1 MEAEFSLIKFE
12 MGKKMQKKG
21 IQNSS
26 FEEALR
32 QLETTVERL
41 EEGDL
46 PLSEALTA
54 FEEGLKASNLCR
66 SFLEKA
72 KQRVEVLVAE
82 SGGEFRLK
90 ELDEDKV

>member
-32 QLETTVERL
+32 QLETTVDRL

-90 ELDEDKV
+90 ELDEDEV